1 MKGFLARCAPDLN
14 FSRRCVPFQ
23 ASIAAEKKKK
33 KKIVAGA
40 RGPSS
45 GQNSSFQ
52 LYFSPDPH
60 LDWELFS
67 DTGSMKMKGPYEKKA
82 ETPKYIF

>member
-1 MKGFLARCAPDLN
+1 MCTWPEF
-14 FSRRCVPFQ
+14 FQ
-23 ASIAAEKKKK
+23 EVCTFPGINCCRKKK